1 MQPSDLPD
9 ISNEEFEGSSASSS
23 VSYPDRSDFPD
34 ILSESDI
41 KEAIASLVSQG
52 QPGSEILRFLQQEC
66 GVPISL
72 RTLNRWRAEWGLR
85 NCDLP
90 KQPLSYNLSPQIKA
104 SILCS
109 HQQQFTVSQMRSRL
123 TEDTGQEVSHRTIER
138 YLACL
143 DLKQQRNDIAD
154 GKVNREEAKSLID
167 HAVTQLLSNSAG
179 YRRMRQILIQ
189 EYQTHIPRLLVNK
202 LLGELDAQGMAER
215 LRHAC
220 KRRVFRV
227 DGPNHIWSADGHDK
241 LKPYGITVYGFIDA
255 WSRKILGMYA
265 HVTNN
270 DPRHVGV
277 YFLQLAAA
285 SGGIPLKVTTD
296 HGTETMDKAAYQIQ
310 LTQNYG
316 GITFQEANPHMHFTK
331 SIHNQK
337 IESLWSRMMKEHNR
351 AVIDIILKEME
362 DGSYNQDNKVQR
374 QAHY

>member
-154 GKVNREEAKSLID
+154 GK
-167 HAVTQLLSNSAG
+167 
-179 YRRMRQILIQ
+179 ILIQ

-316 GITFQEANPHMHFTK
+316 GITFQEANTHMHFTK